1 MSHGWTVPAA
11 SHPRNNREILGAM
24 RLAALAVS
32 MAAVAL
38 IHVDAQSPQPSFDV
52 ASVKENRSGSGAGG
66 ISPPTPGRW
75 RITNTPLR
83 FIMLEAFDLR
93 DHELIGSPEWTES
106 TAFDITA
113 TYSAEPALT
122 RQDTRAMLRT
132 LLADRFG
139 LKTHREM
146 RELPMYALVV
156 ARKDG
161 ALGPQLVRSSIDCEQ
176 RRAQNLPQ
184 PGVGSPGPV
193 AAGGGR
199 KPCYMSASRR
209 SITADTQTMQQL
221 ASVLQALT
229 GRPVMDRTGLTGAF
243 DFALQWTSGPV
254 APAPGAGPPPD
265 DGPSIFTSLQEQLGL
280 RLEPGRG
287 SFDVVVV
294 DAVRRPTPD

>member
-1 MSHGWTVPAA
+1 VRSAVIAG
-11 SHPRNNREILGAM
+11 I
-24 RLAALAVS
+24 AVS
-32 MAAVAL
+32 AVVAVAA
-38 IHVDAQSPQPSFDV
+38 AQSPQPAFDV
-52 ASVKENRSGSGAGG
+52 ASVKENTSGSGAGG
-66 ISPPTPGRW
+66 IAPPTPGRW

-83 FIMLEAFDLR
+83 FIVLEAFDLR
-93 DHELIGSPEWTES
+93 DHELIGAPEWTGS

-146 RELPMYALVV
+146 RELPMYALVM

-176 RRAQNLPQ
+176 RLAENRPQ
-184 PGVGSPGPV
+184 PGAGSPSPV
-193 AAGGGR
+193 AAGGR
-199 KPCYMSASRR
+199 RPCYMSATRR

-221 ASVLQALT
+221 ASALQSLT

-243 DFALQWTSGPV
+243 DFDLKWTSGPV

-265 DGPSIFTSLQEQLGL
+265 DGPSIFTALQEQLGL
-280 RLEPGRG
+280 RLESSRG
-287 SFDVVVV
+287 SFEVVVV
-294 DAVRRPTPD
+294 ESVRRPTPD